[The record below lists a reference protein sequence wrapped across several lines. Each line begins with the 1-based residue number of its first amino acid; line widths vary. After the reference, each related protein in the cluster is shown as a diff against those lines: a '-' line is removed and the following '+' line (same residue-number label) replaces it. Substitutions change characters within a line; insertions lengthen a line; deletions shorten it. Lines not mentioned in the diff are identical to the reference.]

1 MTKKGFVSLGTL
13 AIALTSSLCLSS
25 CGGNKAEQKS
35 TPTTPVEVQA
45 TGLPIALVNM
55 DSVTSQYKF
64 AQEIKE
70 ALEKDAATHQTRL
83 QGKSAAIQKAAADFE
98 RRMRINAFV
107 SAEAQQA
114 EQQKLIRM
122 QQEGQALSAEL
133 SEKLALKQQSLLE
146 DMMKSIREQL
156 KDYNK
161 DGRYKLILTK
171 VGDNILY
178 AEGALDITEDFIK
191 YLNEHYN
198 AGEGVQAKTDSTT
211 KK

>member
-70 ALEKDAATHQTRL
+70 ALEKDAAAHQTRL

-133 SEKLALKQQSLLE
+133 SEKLALKQQSL
-146 DMMKSIREQL
+146 
-156 KDYNK
+156 
-161 DGRYKLILTK
+161 TK

-198 AGEGVQAKTDSTT
+198 AGEGVQAKTDSTA

>member
-64 AQEIKE
+64 AQDIKE
-70 ALEKDAATHQTRL
+70 ALEKDAAAHQTRL

-98 RRMRINAFV
+98 RFLDFLC
-107 SAEAQQA
+107 E
-114 EQQKLIRM
+114 
-122 QQEGQALSAEL
+122 
-133 SEKLALKQQSLLE
+133 
-146 DMMKSIREQL
+146 
-156 KDYNK
+156 
-161 DGRYKLILTK
+161 LIL
-171 VGDNILY
+171 
-178 AEGALDITEDFIK
+178 
-191 YLNEHYN
+191 
-198 AGEGVQAKTDSTT
+198 
-211 KK
+211 